1 MIESSIKAPGRRDM
15 WKNSP
20 TYETMR
26 LFFRNPTGI
35 IAVAI
40 IAFYLGI
47 ALFGPRLAPYNPDT
61 QYLNSALLPPS
72 SAHLFGTDQ
81 YGRDI
86 FSRVLYAVRLD
97 ISLAFLSVTLSYGI
111 GVGLGILA
119 GYMGKITDNVVMR
132 FMDILFSFPGILFA
146 IALSVAIGPSF
157 WTLVIAIIVVSI
169 PSFSRVARSTV
180 LATKNELFVTASISL
195 GAKKGHIMMKHVL
208 PVAVTPTIVLYAL
221 NLGAAIIVA
230 SSLSFLGVGIR
241 PPTPELGA
249 IITNGFQFI
258 ISGQWWISVFP
269 GLLIVLIVIGFN
281 MMGDAI
287 REATDV
293 TLRR

>member
-1 MIESSIKAPGRRDM
+1 MFESSNKVTGKREKWRS
-15 WKNSP
+15 SP
-20 TYETMR
+20 IYETLG

-35 IAVAI
+35 VSVVI
-40 IAFYLGI
+40 IAFFIGVAILGPK
-47 ALFGPRLAPYNPDT
+47 FAPYNPDT
-61 QYLNSALLPPS
+61 QYLNNALLPPS
-72 SAHLFGTDQ
+72 AAHLFGTDQ

-97 ISLAFLSVTLSYGI
+97 MSIAFLSVTISYGI

-119 GYMGKITDNVVMR
+119 GYLGKITDNVIMR
-132 FMDILFSFPGILFA
+132 FMDILFSFPGLLFA

-169 PSFSRVARSTV
+169 PSFARVARSTV
-180 LATKNELFVTASISL
+180 LATRNELFVTASISL
-195 GAKKGHIMMKHVL
+195 GAKKGHVMLKHVL
-208 PVAVTPTIVLYAL
+208 PVAITPTIVLYAL
-221 NLGAAIIVA
+221 HLGAAIMVA
-230 SSLSFLGVGIR
+230 SALSFLGIGIR

-287 REATDV
+287 REVTDV
-293 TLRR
+293 TMRR